1 MGKLVTGF
9 ILGFLACVWTYGL
22 SPTEAIFGFSH
33 KIAAAH
39 ERLQEEYRVDPAL
52 GHKGQYSNFNRNN
65 GVQTVSGSAAESV
78 DTLAHGVSYWLS
90 QGGGPPAM

>member
-1 MGKLVTGF
+1 MGKLATGF

-22 SPTEAIFGFSH
+22 NPTEAIFGFSH

-39 ERLQEEYRVDPAL
+39 NRLQEEYRVDPTL
-52 GHKGQYSNFNRNN
+52 GHKGQYSNFNRSK
-65 GVQTVSGSAAESV
+65 GVQTVSGAAAESV